1 MSANLTDPVR
11 DFLAAISEVLTLPEP
26 AATLGD
32 LIKFKSEVDTR
43 THRVQ
48 LAIRDLLDGSSDDLA
63 WEAGYLRR
71 HAGLPVRYRTP
82 EQHLTEVRA
91 LARGEG
97 Q

>member
-1 MSANLTDPVR
+1 MSDNLTDPVR

-26 AATLGD
+26 AATLDD
-32 LIKFKSEVDTR
+32 LIKFESEVDTR

-71 HAGLPVRYRTP
+71 HAGLPVRYRTAD
-82 EQHLTEVRA
+82 EQTAEPRT